1 MNGKTV
7 LVVGAGG
14 VLGVAVAKEF
24 SQAGYKVIGIRRES
38 SRAVNIADASTNEID
53 INTVHPELVEGSHVE
68 SRMLRQAQHERVSER
83 IADGVNC
90 RVHYCDFLD
99 RQAMQQVVDQ
109 VIAEYGSIDVV
120 IFNTAHL
127 VMAPFLE
134 LIEDDFATSWN
145 ASVGSA
151 VVCAQS
157 VLPTMLKQRRGA
169 MIFSG
174 ATAASRGTARFAAFA
189 AAKFALRGLTQ
200 SLAREYQSQ
209 GIHIAHVVID
219 GLLGGSASIGK
230 FGGSEER
237 SIDPAAV
244 AVSYRML
251 AEQPSSA
258 WTLELDVRPSSERF

>member
-1 MNGKTV
+1 
-7 LVVGAGG
+7 
-14 VLGVAVAKEF
+14 
-24 SQAGYKVIGIRRES
+24 
-38 SRAVNIADASTNEID
+38 
-53 INTVHPELVEGSHVE
+53 
-68 SRMLRQAQHERVSER
+68 
-83 IADGVNC
+83 
-90 RVHYCDFLD
+90 
-99 RQAMQQVVDQ
+99 
-109 VIAEYGSIDVV
+109 
-120 IFNTAHL
+120 
-127 VMAPFLE
+127 
-134 LIEDDFATSWN
+134 
-145 ASVGSA
+145 
-151 VVCAQS
+151 
-157 VLPTMLKQRRGA
+157 

-174 ATAASRGTARFAAFA
+174 ATAATRGTARFAAFA
-189 AAKFALRGLTQ
+189 SAKFALRGLTQ